1 MWIST
6 SSSSSSWAEGRDRD
20 NNSIIALPS
29 FPFYASSTSSFMTK
43 RQPTRSDTASGNY
56 VATWKLDKIILK
68 AKSEE
73 EEEEEGAAAVEN
85 KLGTFPIFVASAVS
99 TPFRVSSGRLPFPLS
114 RFPPPLLLQ
123 LQLLIAVCSTIC
135 KTDDQQ
141 RRRWGKRASH
151 HIKESSAAVRVSSAL
166 KEQSERRFNLIARGV
181 KNKSNYLHW

>member
-1 MWIST
+1 MLIMVIMWIST
-6 SSSSSSWAEGRDRD
+6 SSSSSSWAEDTERD

-56 VATWKLDKIILK
+56 VATRKLDKIILK

-73 EEEEEGAAAVEN
+73 EVGGAAAVKN

-135 KTDDQQ
+135 KQMISSCPCFQ
-141 RRRWGKRASH
+141 RT
-151 HIKESSAAVRVSSAL
+151 
-166 KEQSERRFNLIARGV
+166 
-181 KNKSNYLHW
+181 